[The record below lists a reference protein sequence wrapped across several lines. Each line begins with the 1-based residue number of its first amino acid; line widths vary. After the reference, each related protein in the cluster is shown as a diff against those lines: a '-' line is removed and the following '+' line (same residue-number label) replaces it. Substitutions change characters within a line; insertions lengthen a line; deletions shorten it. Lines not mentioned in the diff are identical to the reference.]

1 MQTARVFCVHYC
13 NHCLPCPSFIDIGR
27 TIRLFEMA
35 RQGSDT
41 RPAYQAMET
50 NASDCIQCGACE
62 ERCPFGVQ
70 VIEKM
75 AQAAATFA

>member
-13 NHCLPCPSFIDIGR
+13 NHCLPCPSLIDIGQ

-35 RQGSDT
+35 QQGFDA
-41 RPAYQAMET
+41 RPAYEAMAAS
-50 NASDCIQCGACE
+50 ASDCIQCSACE

-75 AQAAATFA
+75 TQAAATFA